1 MAFSLNPLVS
11 AIEEPPISEAHS
23 WLDGVSFTVE
33 KPLIDLAQAA
43 PGYPPEE
50 GLRRFLATAVMEEAT
65 SRYTDIEGLP
75 LLRQLL
81 ATDMSETYQGTV
93 SPEQVLIAAG
103 CNQSFYLT
111 AMTLCRPG
119 DAMLVVS
126 PWYFN
131 HRMTLDMLGVEP
143 VALPARAENG
153 FVPDPQDARRL
164 MTDRVKAI
172 LLISPNN
179 PTGAVYPE
187 QVLQE
192 FADLAAEQGIA
203 LIVDETYRD
212 FLAPEVS
219 RPHGLIARS
228 GWDSHLI
235 HLYSFSKVYSM
246 TGYRVGAV
254 VADPVL
260 ITQIAKV
267 MDSLAICAPRI
278 GQLAAIFGLQNL
290 HDWRAGNRQVMA
302 DRVAAFT
309 AALEAVESGYE
320 IQSIGAYFAFLRHPF
335 EASSSVI
342 APALA
347 REAGL
352 LTLPDTMFGG
362 AGTHLR
368 VAFANVDG
376 AEMPEVARRLRQFE
390 QDHAGAR

>member
-143 VALPARAENG
+143 VALPARADNG

-164 MTDRVKAI
+164 MTDRIKAI

-219 RPHGLIARS
+219 RPPEAG
-228 GWDSHLI
+228 DE
-235 HLYSFSKVYSM
+235 
-246 TGYRVGAV
+246 
-254 VADPVL
+254 D
-260 ITQIAKV
+260 TQIAKV

-278 GQLAAIFGLQNL
+278 GQLAAIYGLQNL